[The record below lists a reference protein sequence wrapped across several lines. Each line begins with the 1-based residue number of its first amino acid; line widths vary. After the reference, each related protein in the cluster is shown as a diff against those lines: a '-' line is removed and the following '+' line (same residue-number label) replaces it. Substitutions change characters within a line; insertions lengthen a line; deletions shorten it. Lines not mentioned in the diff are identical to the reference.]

1 MPADFTFGGITVAP
15 GRQTWWFTYTWPPGD
30 HPNKGPIL
38 FTASP
43 GHPQDHVDVKL
54 TIEDYS
60 QARSAQGP
68 VYYYGL
74 ISNLG
79 TEPVNARMFGVYFP
93 EFQSDWEM

>member
-1 MPADFTFGGITVAP
+1 
-15 GRQTWWFTYTWPPGD
+15 
-30 HPNKGPIL
+30 
-38 FTASP
+38 
-43 GHPQDHVDVKL
+43 VKL

-79 TEPVNARMFGVYFP
+79 TEPVSARMFGVYFP